1 MIEIFVCDDDITITD
16 YLKFF
21 IMKHF
26 GEDYRVFAMNRC
38 QELIGMVEIN
48 ERVPDILIMDI
59 NLKDGNG
66 IDTVKHLQSIYPR
79 LKVIYLTGVV
89 QYATA
94 IFETNPSYFLVKP
107 INENELIA
115 AIKKVSES
123 LEFDKSDS
131 IVLKTNG
138 SEIILYRSMITYVES
153 HGRKV
158 ILHTVDGSSTEV
170 YAKMDDIQE
179 QLGTAF
185 LRCHKSFLVHMKYIT
200 ERNNQEF
207 ILSDATVLPISKPN
221 LKEAKLR
228 FISYLGDGQ

>member
-1 MIEIFVCDDDITITD
+1 MIEIFVCDDDVTITD

-21 IMKHF
+21 IQKHF
-26 GEDYRVFAMNRC
+26 GEDYRVVAMNRC
-38 QELIGMVEIN
+38 QELIGMVELN

-66 IDTVKHLQSIYPR
+66 IDTVKHLQHIYPR

-94 IFETNPSYFLVKP
+94 IFETDPAYFLVKP
-107 INENELIA
+107 IHEDELIA

-123 LEFDKSDS
+123 LKVDKSDS
-131 IVLKTNG
+131 IVLKSNG
-138 SEIILYRSMITYVES
+138 SEMILYRSNITYVES

-158 ILHTVDGSSTEV
+158 ILHTVGGAATEV
-170 YAKMDDIQE
+170 YAKMDILQE
-179 QLGTAF
+179 QLGSAF
-185 LRCHKSFLVHMKYIT
+185 IRCHKSFLIHMKYIT

-207 ILSDATVLPISKPN
+207 VLSDGTVLPISKPN
-221 LKEAKLR
+221 LKDAKLK
-228 FISYLGDGQ
+228 FIAYLGEEV